1 MFGKRS
7 DGKKIKNI
15 EPYTKIMPHL
25 MNKRCDAQNFYK
37 MPVNCEGM
45 DKFIDEQ
52 RALGESYNYFHIT
65 VAAFVRLFAQRPQ
78 LNRFI
83 MNGRIFKRNKIM
95 ISFAVKKKLSDDAID
110 TTIKLEFD
118 GTESIAEVKEK
129 MDNAIKANATLSA
142 NNKTDKTAKM
152 LTNMPNCLIKMVV
165 GLIKFMDKH
174 GMCPKAILNASPFHT
189 SGFVTNLK
197 SIKANYI
204 YHHLYDFGT
213 TSIFIAM
220 GKEKYEPVVNFDKE
234 IVPAKIMQL
243 GIVTDER
250 FCDGFYYVK
259 SMRLFE
265 TFFNDP
271 SILLT
276 KLDAKVEDVD

>member
-1 MFGKRS
+1 
-7 DGKKIKNI
+7 
-15 EPYTKIMPHL
+15 
-25 MNKRCDAQNFYK
+25 
-37 MPVNCEGM
+37 
-45 DKFIDEQ
+45 
-52 RALGESYNYFHIT
+52 
-65 VAAFVRLFAQRPQ
+65 
-78 LNRFI
+78 
-83 MNGRIFKRNKIM
+83 M

-118 GTESIAEVKEK
+118 GTESIYEVKEM
-129 MDNAIKANATLSA
+129 MDNAIKENATLSA
-142 NNKTDKTAKM
+142 NNNTDKTAKM
-152 LTNMPNCLIKMVV
+152 LTNMPNGLIKMAV
-165 GLIKFMDKH
+165 GLIKFLDKH
-174 GMCPKAILNASPFHT
+174 GMCPKAVLKASPFHT

-220 GKEKYEPVVNFDKE
+220 GKEKFEPVVNNNKE
-234 IVPAKIMQL
+234 LEVAKIMKL

-265 TFFNDP
+265 SYFNDP
-271 SILLT
+271 SVLLT
-276 KLDAKVEDVD
+276 KLEAKKEDVD